1 MVTVLN
7 LALFAAV
14 LAFHTVVAAVMTRF
28 FRVRLKTE
36 WGTTVYAVVLI
47 PIVLVVLTLVS
58 AGVLGIGPNLGSA
71 PVVLA
76 VMVGAPAA
84 LGATIDVLYM
94 EPPEQYELPRT
105 RG

>member
-7 LALFAAV
+7 LALFAVV

-28 FRVRLKTE
+28 FRMRLNTE
-36 WGTTVYAVVLI
+36 WGTMIYAVVLI
-47 PIVLVVLTLVS
+47 PVALVVLTLVFT
-58 AGVLGIGPNLGSA
+58 GVLGIGPDLGNGI
-71 PVVLA
+71 VVLA
-76 VMVGAPAA
+76 VMVGVPAA

-94 EPPEQYELPRT
+94 EPPEQYDLPRT